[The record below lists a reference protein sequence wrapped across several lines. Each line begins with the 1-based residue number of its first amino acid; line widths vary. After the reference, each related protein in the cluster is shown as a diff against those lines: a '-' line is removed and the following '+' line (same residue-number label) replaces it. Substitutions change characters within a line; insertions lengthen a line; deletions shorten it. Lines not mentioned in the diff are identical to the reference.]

1 MHTPDKTIQR
11 KGKGQRRKKQCQ
23 KRLSKRPATHLQSSC
38 LSEFLTYCVTAVVNV
53 QSIARM
59 ALKTSHSDAQTQVR
73 MCLGSRC
80 RGNGTECRKGHTDRT
95 FLWFHFHTKKEQHTD
110 PPLIRMCG
118 ISHWSPTW
126 AAVTCVSIE
135 YTSSSLKQNDAYC
148 VTALTLIHRDVMRKD
163 GLRFLSFPFD
173 VWQREQISWLVLPYP
188 ISSFLPFLT
197 TLWRLKDTGWLT
209 SYKVCKLG
217 LQIISLTCLLNSH
230 LLYTFLLYT
239 FWPFLGQKYK
249 DD

>member
-1 MHTPDKTIQR
+1 MRTPDKTIQR

-95 FLWFHFHTKKEQHTD
+95 FLRFHFHKKKRTTHRPAFDQNVWNFTLKPD
-110 PPLIRMCG
+110 LGCG
-118 ISHWSPTW
+118 
-126 AAVTCVSIE
+126 
-135 YTSSSLKQNDAYC
+135 
-148 VTALTLIHRDVMRKD
+148 
-163 GLRFLSFPFD
+163 
-173 VWQREQISWLVLPYP
+173 
-188 ISSFLPFLT
+188 
-197 TLWRLKDTGWLT
+197 
-209 SYKVCKLG
+209 
-217 LQIISLTCLLNSH
+217 H
-230 LLYTFLLYT
+230 LCFNRVYF
-239 FWPFLGQKYK
+239 FFSKAK
-249 DD
+249 

>member
-1 MHTPDKTIQR
+1 MQKRPHWPNISTVSFLHKKKRTTHRPAFDQNVWNFTLKPDLGCGHLCFNRVYFFFSKAKWCVLHNCSDTHSQR
-11 KGKGQRRKKQCQ
+11 CHAQRR
-23 KRLSKRPATHLQSSC
+23 PA
-38 LSEFLTYCVTAVVNV
+38 
-53 QSIARM
+53 
-59 ALKTSHSDAQTQVR
+59 
-73 MCLGSRC
+73 
-80 RGNGTECRKGHTDRT
+80 
-95 FLWFHFHTKKEQHTD
+95 
-110 PPLIRMCG
+110 
-118 ISHWSPTW
+118 
-126 AAVTCVSIE
+126 
-135 YTSSSLKQNDAYC
+135 
-148 VTALTLIHRDVMRKD
+148 
-163 GLRFLSFPFD
+163 FLSFPFD